1 MAEILVEI
9 DRGAIQK
16 RFDEN
21 SAGNKVIEKMDNG
34 GKKTNGAISNLATRL
49 KHAVVAKAQV
59 KAATAAEAKGDTET
73 AAALKQKAAANVKAI
88 KDAAAANAADNDAN
102 TNANTEQKKS
112 YIKYIAIAAGAL
124 GLFLLINNKKK
135 TKK

>member
-49 KHAVVAKAQV
+49 KHAVVAKTQV

-73 AAALKQKAAANVKAI
+73 AAALKQKAAANVRAI
-88 KDAAAANAADNDAN
+88 KDAAAANAADNNENN
-102 TNANTEQKKS
+102 TSGTEQKKS

-124 GLFLLINNKKK
+124 GLFLLMNNKKK

>member
-1 MAEILVEI
+1 MAEVLIEI

-21 SAGNKVIEKMDNG
+21 SAGNKVIKKMDNG
-34 GKKTNGAISNLATRL
+34 GKKTSGAISNLATRL

-73 AAALKQKAAANVKAI
+73 AAALKQKAAANVRAI
-88 KDAAAANAADNDAN
+88 KDAAAANAADNNEN
-102 TNANTEQKKS
+102 TNANANTEQKKS
-112 YIKYIAIAAGAL
+112 YIKYIAIAAGVL
-124 GLFLLINNKKK
+124 GLFLLMNNKKN
-135 TKK
+135 

>member
-49 KHAVVAKAQV
+49 KHAVVAKA
-59 KAATAAEAKGDTET
+59 
-73 AAALKQKAAANVKAI
+73 NVKAI
-88 KDAAAANAADNDAN
+88 KDAAAANAADNN
-102 TNANTEQKKS
+102 ENPTGTEQKKS

-124 GLFLLINNKKK
+124 GLMLLFMNNKKK